1 MTFSTDNCCA
11 IQRLGWNILRQTQ
24 PDDEIS
30 RSLKNRLMAYGE
42 EGFQGIDDEAGW
54 LACVLALNSVTTS
67 NFGVGALIVD
77 STGRVITHG
86 HNEICAPV
94 FRSEAHAEM
103 LVLSSFEAAF
113 PNRKKSGLCLYSSLE
128 PCPMC
133 YTRILISGI
142 PRILYVADDDA
153 GGMVQRSHY
162 MPEFWRALEPNC
174 TFRRAEV
181 RPELRRISFDILSSN
196 MEELLHSLKLQPL

>member
-1 MTFSTDNCCA
+1 MTFSTDNCGA
-11 IQRLGWNILRQTQ
+11 IQRLGWNILHQTQ
-24 PDDEIS
+24 PDDEVS
-30 RSLKNRLMAYGE
+30 RSLKNRLVAYGE

-54 LACVLALNSVTTS
+54 LACVLALSSVTTG
-67 NFGVGALIVD
+67 NFGVGAVIVD

-103 LVLSSFEAAF
+103 VVLSSFETAF

-153 GGMVQRSHY
+153 GGMVQRSHH